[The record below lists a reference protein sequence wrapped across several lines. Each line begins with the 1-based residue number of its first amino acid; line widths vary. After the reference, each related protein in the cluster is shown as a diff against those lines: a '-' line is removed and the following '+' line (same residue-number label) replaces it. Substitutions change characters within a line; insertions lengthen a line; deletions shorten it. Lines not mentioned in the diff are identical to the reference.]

1 MFHLKLR
8 KKMEVSN
15 YARKIES
22 LSAEIEKALV
32 EFVNSKGGKID
43 TSNDDDNDTICAFV
57 WDEFDE
63 RYYEKKVVEVGVYE
77 NSLYVTLEYP
87 LSTESDASYTI
98 FGGLILIN
106 ATLYNICDALE
117 QYIDEE

>member
-1 MFHLKLR
+1 
-8 KKMEVSN
+8 MEVSN

-43 TSNDDDNDTICAFV
+43 TSNDDDNDTIYAFV

-77 NSLYVTLEYP
+77 NSLYVTLEFP